1 MSNNQSA
8 VVDNAWP
15 GPQGSISQSTDM
27 APVIRMLNQW
37 GMETPF
43 AEDDVVGTSV
53 LAVSVCVWGGGGG
66 GGCAFNWKDHH

>member
-1 MSNNQSA
+1 MSNDQS
-8 VVDNAWP
+8 VIVDIVRP
-15 GPQGSISQSTDM
+15 GRQDSISQSTDM

-53 LAVSVCVWGGGGG
+53 LAVSVCV
-66 GGCAFNWKDHH
+66 